1 MNKYFNKRKRR
12 SKVNNATDL
21 KARRIYELLLGMYD
35 LRNYF
40 PPEAKEVESLFQPGS
55 ECSALLEQAYAARRR
70 LGRRLGTGEEDA
82 DLLQLVEC
90 YEAVSYTHL
99 FLACT
104 FWKVRFFQVCTGS
117 NRVMPPDTST
127 SSSYMVM

>member
-35 LRNYF
+35 LRSYF

-70 LGRRLGTGEEDA
+70 LGRRLGTGAEDA

-90 YEAVSYTHL
+90 YEEL
-99 FLACT
+99 GE
-104 FWKVRFFQVCTGS
+104 KVAFKMYEYGCGKTQ
-117 NRVMPPDTST
+117 
-127 SSSYMVM
+127 